1 MSLFNSL
8 NIGYSGLNAAQA
20 GVSVTGHN
28 IANAET
34 EGYTRQRIVTAASM
48 PLDRSPG
55 SFGNG
60 VSITEVS
67 RIFDSF
73 TYDRYM
79 SAAENKEYS
88 SYMSKT
94 MEELSSYF
102 PDIDGVGIKSDL
114 YNYFN
119 MWQSLADTPDNSAI
133 KMALA
138 ENSKVLA
145 RNVAYTREQVSDLQS
160 GLNDQVK
167 SYTDEVN
174 GLIRDISE
182 INRSISLAESDGI
195 ANANDLRDQR
205 NLLEK
210 SLVRLVDAKIFD
222 NPIQTDLA
230 VDTNIAEP
238 NGNYA
243 ILLGG
248 FNIVDG
254 STYHPVGID
263 NDNASG
269 NYELYYERQD
279 GVKFSIENGINGG
292 KLGALM
298 DLRGSEFD
306 ENGVPTNGELQNTID
321 NLDEFARG
329 LIQSTNNVY
338 ARSSTTK
345 MSSNI
350 LDMPNDSPLL
360 NYSDLGFKEGSFN
373 FVVYD
378 IDGNEVASR
387 EIIINSTTVMGDSTL
402 NEGDAGF
409 DASSI
414 MGQIKVTKDD
424 NSDNNA
430 LNDID
435 DYISPS
441 YSASGILSFGLRS
454 DVTDFEAQGYRF
466 SLEDNT
472 TDGAASGSNFAGAT
486 GVSRYFDGDD
496 AKSMDLTA
504 SLKANPSDIR
514 PFQENVPGNNTVAL
528 AMVQLQF
535 ERFDYKM
542 GSDTLNDT
550 VYGYYDALVTDIGS
564 KTNAMLNLND
574 TYTAQYNAIEL
585 EYQSISK
592 VSIDEELTNLIKYQ
606 TAYGAASKV
615 ITTVDQMLNTLLGIK
630 Q

>member
-34 EGYTRQRIVTAASM
+34 EGYTRQRIVTAAAI
-48 PLDRSPG
+48 PLDSSPG

-114 YNYFN
+114 YDYFN

-138 ENSKVLA
+138 ENTKVLA
-145 RNVAYTREQVSDLQS
+145 RNISDTSAQVRDLQA

-167 SYTDEVN
+167 SYTDEIN
-174 GLIRDISE
+174 GILRDISE
-182 INRSISLAESDGI
+182 INNSINMAESDGI
-195 ANANDLRDQR
+195 TNANDLRDQR

-210 SLVRLVDAKIFD
+210 SLKRLVDADIYD
-222 NPIQTDLA
+222 NPIATNLT

-238 NGNYA
+238 NGNYVIMIA
-243 ILLGG
+243 G
-248 FNIVDG
+248 FNVVDG
-254 STYHPVGID
+254 STYHPIGVS

-279 GVKFSIENGINGG
+279 GVKFSMEGGIKGG

-306 ENGVPTNGELQNTID
+306 ENGVPTDGELQNVIN
-321 NLDEFARG
+321 NLDEFAHG

-338 ARSSTTK
+338 ARSSTTS
-345 MSSNI
+345 MTSNT
-350 LDMPNDSPLL
+350 LDIPNDNALL
-360 NYSDLGFKEGSFN
+360 NYSELGFKEGSFN
-373 FVVYD
+373 LVVYD

-387 EIIINSTTVMGDSTL
+387 EIKIDSTTVMGDSTL
-402 NEGDAGF
+402 NEGDVGF

-435 DYISPS
+435 DYIAPS

-472 TDGAASGSNFAGAT
+472 ADGAASGSNFAGAT
-486 GVSRYFDGDD
+486 GISRYFDGND

-542 GSDTLNDT
+542 GNDTLNDT
-550 VYGYYDALVTDIGS
+550 VYGYYDALVTDIGT
-564 KTNAMLNLND
+564 KTNAMLNLDD
-574 TYTAQYNAIEL
+574 TYTAQFNAIEL

>member
-20 GVSVTGHN
+20 GVNVTSHN
-28 IANAET
+28 ISNAET
-34 EGYTRQRIVTAASM
+34 EGYTRQRLVTSAAQ
-48 PLDRSPG
+48 PLESSPG

-60 VSITEVS
+60 VNITEVS
-67 RIFDSF
+67 RVFDSF

-102 PDIDGVGIKSDL
+102 PDIDGVGIKNDL
-114 YNYFN
+114 YEYFN

-138 ENSKVLA
+138 EDTKVLS
-145 RNVAYTREQVSDLQS
+145 RNISYTREQISDLQS

-167 SYTDEVN
+167 SYTDEIN
-174 GLIRDISE
+174 GILRDISE
-182 INRSISLAESDGI
+182 INRSIGLAESDGI
-195 ANANDLRDQR
+195 SNANDLRDQR

-210 SLVRLVDAKIFD
+210 SLVRLVDVDIYD
-222 NPIQTDLA
+222 DPIQTNLT
-230 VDTNIAEP
+230 VSSNIAEP
-238 NGNYA
+238 SNDNYV
-243 ILLGG
+243 IMLGG

-254 STYHPVGID
+254 TSYHPIGSS

-279 GVKFSIENGINGG
+279 GVKFSFEEGIQGG

-306 ENGVPTNGELQNTID
+306 ENGEPTNGELQSAID
-321 NLDEFARG
+321 NLNELAKG
-329 LIQSTNNVY
+329 LIQSTNNIY
-338 ARSSTTK
+338 ASSSTTS
-345 MSSNI
+345 MSSNE
-350 LDMPNDSPLL
+350 LEFDGTDALL
-360 NYSDLGFKEGSFN
+360 NYKDQGFKEGSFN

-378 IDGNEVASR
+378 IDGNKVASR
-387 EIIINSTTVMGDSTL
+387 EIVIDSTTSMDDITAQV
-402 NEGDAGF
+402 DAN
-409 DASSI
+409 
-414 MGQIKVTKDD
+414 VDD
-424 NSDNNA
+424 NGDNSGI
-430 LNDID
+430 NDID
-435 DYISPS
+435 DFLRFDYTNGI
-441 YSASGILSFGLRS
+441 ASVHFRDSQFE
-454 DVTDFEAQGYRF
+454 TDGYRF

-486 GVSRYFDGDD
+486 GISRYFDGDD
-496 AKSMDLTA
+496 AKTMDLTA

-528 AMVQLQF
+528 EMVQLQF

-542 GSDTLNDT
+542 GDDTLNET

-564 KTNAMLNLND
+564 KTNAMLNLDD

-585 EYQSISK
+585 EYQSISA

>member
-20 GVSVTGHN
+20 GGNVTSHN
-28 IANAET
+28 ISNAET
-34 EGYTRQRIVTAASM
+34 EGYTRQRLVTAAAQ
-48 PLDRSPG
+48 PLESSPG

-67 RIFDSF
+67 RVFDSF

-79 SAAENKEYS
+79 DAAENKEYS
-88 SYMSKT
+88 AYMSKT

-114 YNYFN
+114 YDYFN

-138 ENSKVLA
+138 ENTKVLA
-145 RNVAYTREQVSDLQS
+145 RNVSYTSEQVSDLQA

-167 SYTDEVN
+167 SYTDEIN
-174 GLIRDISE
+174 GILRDISE
-182 INRSISLAESDGI
+182 INNSINMAESDGI

-210 SLVRLVDAKIFD
+210 SLKRLVDADIFD
-222 NPIQTDLA
+222 DPIATDLT

-238 NGNYA
+238 NGDYVIMIA
-243 ILLGG
+243 G
-248 FNIVDG
+248 FNVVDG
-254 STYHPVGID
+254 TTYHPVGMS

-279 GVKFSIENGINGG
+279 GVKFSMEDDIKGG

-298 DLRGSEFD
+298 ALRGSEFD
-306 ENGVPTNGELQNTID
+306 ENGVPTNGELQSVIN

-338 ARSSTTK
+338 ARSSTTS
-345 MSSNI
+345 MRSNE
-350 LDMPNDSPLL
+350 LEFAGNDALL
-360 NYSDLGFKEGSFN
+360 NYKALGFNEGSFN

-387 EIIINSTTVMGDSTL
+387 EITIDATTTMDDITAQVAA
-402 NEGDAGF
+402 N
-409 DASSI
+409 
-414 MGQIKVTKDD
+414 VDD
-424 NSDNNA
+424 NGDNSA
-430 LNDID
+430 INDID
-435 DYISPS
+435 DFLNFDYTNGI
-441 YSASGILSFGLRS
+441 ASVHFN
-454 DVTDFEAQGYRF
+454 DAQFQADGYRF

-472 TDGAASGSNFAGAT
+472 ADGAASGTNFAGAT
-486 GVSRYFDGDD
+486 GISRYFDGDD

-542 GSDTLNDT
+542 GDDTLNDT
-550 VYGYYDALVTDIGS
+550 VYGYYDALVTDIGT
-564 KTNAMLNLND
+564 KTNAMLNLDD
-574 TYTAQYNAIEL
+574 TYTAQYNAIEM
-585 EYQSISK
+585 EYQSISA